1 MPHQRG
7 PGSPRVVVD
16 GIVGR
21 DTLYEVGLWTTPS
34 PPWRAAFLRPVAV
47 PHQR

>member
-21 DTLYEVGLWTTPS
+21 DTLYEVELWTAPS

-47 PHQR
+47 PHHR